1 VINSLKKIVKML
13 THIHLVVYTWWCWHI
28 CKGEKLE
35 LFWINSVKKR
45 RQKEVFGSD
54 QTLLSTVTR
63 GWLTSPIMC
72 SREDAALDSSIECW

>member
-1 VINSLKKIVKML
+1 
-13 THIHLVVYTWWCWHI
+13 
-28 CKGEKLE
+28 LE

-45 RQKEVFGSD
+45 RQKEVSGSD

-63 GWLTSPIMC
+63 GWLMSLIMC